1 MSDGGPVS
9 EDRSAAEDRSAN
21 KESEDRRAAEDR
33 SANKQSEDR
42 SASTL
47 YDGVRGQERAVAQ
60 LRAAARAPVHA
71 YLFVGPPGSGKR
83 AAAHAFAASL
93 LCTDGGCN
101 ACRACTLA
109 LAAHHPDLVVVERT
123 GPFISVD
130 QAREI
135 VRQAS
140 LSPVEGGR
148 KVLLLVDFH
157 LVQNAA
163 PMLLKIIEE
172 PPAGTVFVIL
182 TEQVPPELVTIA
194 SRCVR
199 IDFRTL
205 RHDEVV
211 EALLADGVDLHQARE
226 IADAA
231 AGRLDR
237 ARLLASDPEFEAR
250 RRVWRALPGELD
262 GTGATVAR
270 LVDHLGAVLDSAAL
284 APLEARHAAEVADLA
299 ERVER
304 YGERG
309 AGRRQMEERHKRER
323 RRLRTDEL
331 RFGLATLQAGYRDA
345 LAAGQGDMQAWLAAV
360 DRLHAAAE
368 ALVRNP
374 SEALLLQA
382 LLLDLPPLPT
392 EVVPA

>member
-1 MSDGGPVS
+1 MSTS
-9 EDRSAAEDRSAN
+9 EDRSAAEDRSDHE
-21 KESEDRRAAEDR
+21 KSAAH
-33 SANKQSEDR
+33 
-42 SASTL
+42 L

-83 AAAHAFAASL
+83 AAAQAFAASL
-93 LCTDGGCN
+93 LCREDGCGV
-101 ACRACTLA
+101 CRACTLA
-109 LAAHHPDLVVVERT
+109 LAAHHPDLIVVERT

-163 PMLLKIIEE
+163 PILLKIIEE
-172 PPAGTVFVIL
+172 PPAGTVFIIL

-205 RHDEVV
+205 RHEEIV
-211 EALLADGVDLHQARE
+211 EALLAEGIDVGRASE

-231 AGRLDR
+231 TGRLDR
-237 ARLLASDPEFEAR
+237 ARLLAS
-250 RRVWRALPGELD
+250 RALPGELD

-270 LVDHLGAVLDSAAL
+270 LVDELGAMLDSAAV
-284 APLEARHAAEVADLA
+284 APLEARHAAELDELA

-331 RFGLATLQAGYRDA
+331 RFGLTTLQAGYRDA
-345 LAAGQGDMQAWLAAV
+345 LAAGQGDMHAWLAAV

-382 LLLDLPPLPT
+382 LLLDLPPRPT
-392 EVVPA
+392 EVAPA

>member
-1 MSDGGPVS
+1 VS
-9 EDRSAAEDRSAN
+9 GS
-21 KESEDRRAAEDR
+21 
-33 SANKQSEDR
+33 
-42 SASTL
+42 
-47 YDGVRGQERAVAQ
+47 GVYGAVVGQERAVEQ

-83 AAAHAFAASL
+83 AAACAFAAAL
-93 LCTDGGCN
+93 LCPNGGCGS
-101 ACRACTLA
+101 CRACTLA

-123 GPFISVD
+123 GPYITAE

-172 PPAGTVFVIL
+172 PPEDTVFVIL
-182 TEQVPPELVTIA
+182 TEQVPSELVTIA

-199 IDFRTL
+199 IDFRAL
-205 RHDEVV
+205 ARDEVV
-211 EALLADGVDLHQARE
+211 DILVADGVTPERAAE
-226 IADAA
+226 IAAAA

-237 ARLLASDPEFEAR
+237 ARLLASDPDFEVR
-250 RRVWRALPGELD
+250 RRAWGAVPSRLD

-270 LVDHLGAVLDSAAL
+270 LVDEMMAVLGSAAVG
-284 APLEARHAAEVADLA
+284 PLEARHAEEVADLEA
-299 ERVER
+299 RVER

-309 AGRRQMEERHKRER
+309 AGRRQLEERHRRER
-323 RRLRTDEL
+323 RRLRIDEL
-331 RFGLATLQAGYRDA
+331 RFGLITLQARYRDA
-345 LAAGQGDMQAWLAAV
+345 LAAGSADARECLAAV
-360 DRLHAAAE
+360 DRLHRSAE
-368 ALVRNP
+368 ALQHNP
-374 SEALLLQA
+374 SEALLLQS
-382 LLLDLPPLPT
+382 LLLDLPQL
-392 EVVPA
+392 VP

>member
-1 MSDGGPVS
+1 MSRS
-9 EDRSAAEDRSAN
+9 EDRSDQ
-21 KESEDRRAAEDR
+21 
-33 SANKQSEDR
+33 KQSEDR
-42 SASTL
+42 MSAVTL

-83 AAAHAFAASL
+83 AAAQAFAASL
-93 LCTDGGCN
+93 LCGEGGCGV
-101 ACRACTLA
+101 CRACTLA
-109 LAAHHPDLVVVERT
+109 LAAHHPDLIVVERA

-163 PMLLKIIEE
+163 PILLKIIEE

-211 EALLADGVDLHQARE
+211 ETLLADGVDLGRARE

-270 LVDHLGAVLDSAAL
+270 LVDELGAVLDSAAV
-284 APLEARHAAEVADLA
+284 APLEARHAAEVAELE

-309 AGRRQMEERHKRER
+309 AGRRQMEERHKRKR

-331 RFGLATLQAGYRDA
+331 RFGLTTLQAGYRDA
-345 LAAGQGDMQAWLAAV
+345 LAAGQGDIQPWLVAV

-368 ALVRNP
+368 ALARNP

-382 LLLDLPPLPT
+382 LLLDLPSRPA
-392 EVVPA
+392 EVAPA

>member
-1 MSDGGPVS
+1 MSTS
-9 EDRSAAEDRSAN
+9 EDRSAAEDRSDHE
-21 KESEDRRAAEDR
+21 KSAAH
-33 SANKQSEDR
+33 
-42 SASTL
+42 L

-83 AAAHAFAASL
+83 AAAQAFAASL
-93 LCTDGGCN
+93 LCREDGCGV
-101 ACRACTLA
+101 CRACTLA
-109 LAAHHPDLVVVERT
+109 LAAHHPDLIVVERT

-163 PMLLKIIEE
+163 PILLKIIEE
-172 PPAGTVFVIL
+172 PPAGTVFIIL

-205 RHDEVV
+205 RREEIV
-211 EALLADGVDLHQARE
+211 EALLAEGIDVGRASE

-231 AGRLDR
+231 TGRLDR

-250 RRVWRALPGELD
+250 RRAWRALPGELD
-262 GTGATVAR
+262 STGATVAR
-270 LVDHLGAVLDSAAL
+270 VVDELGAMLDSAAV
-284 APLEARHAAEVADLA
+284 APLEARHAAELDELA

-331 RFGLATLQAGYRDA
+331 RFGLTTLQAGYRDA
-345 LAAGQGDMQAWLAAV
+345 LAAGQGDMHAWLAAV

-368 ALVRNP
+368 ALARNP

-382 LLLDLPPLPT
+382 LLLDLPPRPT
-392 EVVPA
+392 AVAPA

>member
-1 MSDGGPVS
+1 VS
-9 EDRSAAEDRSAN
+9 TD
-21 KESEDRRAAEDR
+21 
-33 SANKQSEDR
+33 
-42 SASTL
+42 L
-47 YDGVRGQERAVAQ
+47 YDAIVGQAPAVKQ
-60 LRAAARAPVHA
+60 LRAAARSPVHA

-83 AAAHAFAASL
+83 AAAQAFAASL
-93 LCTDGGCN
+93 LCGQGGCGS
-101 ACRACTLA
+101 CRACALA
-109 LAAHHPDLVVVERT
+109 LAAHHPDLIVVERT

-140 LSPVEGGR
+140 LRPVESSG
-148 KVLLLVDFH
+148 KVLLLLDFH

-163 PMLLKIIEE
+163 PILLKVIEE

-182 TEQVPPELVTIA
+182 TEQVPRELVTIA

-205 RHDEVV
+205 AREEVV
-211 EALLADGVDLHQARE
+211 DALVADGVDVERARE
-226 IADAA
+226 VADAA
-231 AGRLDR
+231 GGRLDR
-237 ARLLASDPEFEAR
+237 ARLLARDPEFESR
-250 RRVWRALPGELD
+250 RRVWRTLPNELD

-270 LVDHLGAVLDSAAL
+270 LVDELTSVLDSAAVG
-284 APLEARHAAEVADLA
+284 PLEARHAAELEELA

-309 AGRRQMEERHKRER
+309 AGRRQLDERHKRER

-331 RFGLATLQAGYRDA
+331 RLGFTTLQAGYRDA
-345 LAAGQGDMQAWLAAV
+345 LAAGHGDMQRWLAAV
-360 DRLHAAAE
+360 ARLHAAAE

-382 LLLDLPPLPT
+382 LLLDLPPMPA
-392 EVVPA
+392 EVRQS

>member
-1 MSDGGPVS
+1 MTDDGGAREPGA
-9 EDRSAAEDRSAN
+9 DRT
-21 KESEDRRAAEDR
+21 
-33 SANKQSEDR
+33 
-42 SASTL
+42 ASSL

-83 AAAHAFAASL
+83 AAAQAFAASL
-93 LCTDGGCN
+93 LCQEGGCGV
-101 ACRACTLA
+101 CRACTLA
-109 LAAHHPDLVVVERT
+109 LAAHHPDLIVVERT
-123 GPFISVD
+123 GAFISVP

-163 PMLLKIIEE
+163 PTLLKVIEE
-172 PPAGTVFVIL
+172 PPEGTVFVIL

-205 RHDEVV
+205 RREEVV
-211 EALLADGVDLHQARE
+211 EALVAEGVEPARAGE

-237 ARLLASDPEFEAR
+237 ARLLASDPDFEAR
-250 RRVWRALPGELD
+250 RRLWRALPGELD

-270 LVDHLGAVLDSAAL
+270 LVDELGAVLDSAAV
-284 APLEARHAAEVADLA
+284 APLEARHA
-299 ERVER
+299 
-304 YGERG
+304 
-309 AGRRQMEERHKRER
+309 
-323 RRLRTDEL
+323 
-331 RFGLATLQAGYRDA
+331 
-345 LAAGQGDMQAWLAAV
+345 
-360 DRLHAAAE
+360 
-368 ALVRNP
+368 P
-374 SEALLLQA
+374 
-382 LLLDLPPLPT
+382 
-392 EVVPA
+392 

>member
-1 MSDGGPVS
+1 
-9 EDRSAAEDRSAN
+9 
-21 KESEDRRAAEDR
+21 
-33 SANKQSEDR
+33 
-42 SASTL
+42 
-47 YDGVRGQERAVAQ
+47 VAQ
-60 LRAAARAPVHA
+60 LRAAARSPVHA

-83 AAAHAFAASL
+83 AAALAFAASL
-93 LCTDGGCN
+93 LCPDGGCGT
-101 ACRACTLA
+101 CRACTLA
-109 LAAHHPDLVVVERT
+109 RVAHHPDLIVVERT
-123 GPFISVD
+123 GPFISVE

-140 LSPVEGGR
+140 LSPMEGGR

-163 PMLLKIIEE
+163 PILLKIIEE
-172 PPAGTVFVIL
+172 PPEGTVFVIL

-205 RHDEVV
+205 RRDEVV
-211 EALLADGVDLHQARE
+211 EALLADGIDLPRANE

-250 RRVWRALPGELD
+250 RRVWRALPGVLD

-270 LVDHLGAVLDSAAL
+270 LVDELGAVLDSAAV
-284 APLEARHAAEVADLA
+284 APLEARHAAEVAELA

-309 AGRRQMEERHKRER
+309 AGRRQMEDRHKRER

-331 RFGLATLQAGYRDA
+331 RFGIATLQAGYRDA
-345 LAAGQGDMQAWLAAV
+345 LAAGHGDMQAWLKAV
-360 DRLHAAAE
+360 DRLHEAAE

-382 LLLDLPPLPT
+382 LLLDLPPQPA
-392 EVVPA
+392 EVAPA

>member
-1 MSDGGPVS
+1 VS
-9 EDRSAAEDRSAN
+9 
-21 KESEDRRAAEDR
+21 
-33 SANKQSEDR
+33 
-42 SASTL
+42 L
-47 YDGVRGQERAVAQ
+47 YGAVVGQERAIAQ
-60 LRAAARAPVHA
+60 LQAAARAPVHA
-71 YLFVGPPGSGKR
+71 YLFVGPPGSAKR
-83 AAAHAFAASL
+83 PAAYAFAASL
-93 LCTDGGCN
+93 LCADGGCG

-123 GPFISVD
+123 GPYITVE

-163 PMLLKIIEE
+163 PILLKIIEE
-172 PPAGTVFVIL
+172 PPRDTVFIVL

-199 IDFRTL
+199 IDFRALL
-205 RHDEVV
+205 RDEVV
-211 EALLADGVDLHQARE
+211 DVLVADGVDPARAAE
-226 IADAA
+226 VADAA
-231 AGRLDR
+231 GGRLDR

-250 RRVWRALPGELD
+250 RRAWRALPREVD

-270 LVDHLGAVLDSAAL
+270 LVDELTAVLDSAAVG
-284 APLEARHAAEVADLA
+284 PLEARHAAELAELA

-331 RFGLATLQAGYRDA
+331 RFGITTLQSGYRDA
-345 LAAGQGDMQAWLAAV
+345 LAEGHGEMREWLAAV

-374 SEALLLQA
+374 SEQLLLQA
-382 LLLDLPPLPT
+382 LLLDLPALPA
-392 EVVPA
+392 EVGPGRADELVP

>member
-1 MSDGGPVS
+1 VSVYGGV
-9 EDRSAAEDRSAN
+9 
-21 KESEDRRAAEDR
+21 
-33 SANKQSEDR
+33 
-42 SASTL
+42 
-47 YDGVRGQERAVAQ
+47 VGQDRAVEQ

-83 AAAHAFAASL
+83 AAAYAFAAAL
-93 LCTDGGCN
+93 LCSDGGCG

-109 LAAHHPDLVVVERT
+109 LAAHHPDLIVVERA
-123 GPFISVD
+123 GPYISVD

-199 IDFRTL
+199 IDFRAL
-205 RHDEVV
+205 AREEVV
-211 EALLADGVDLHQARE
+211 EVLVADGVAPDRAGE
-226 IADAA
+226 VADAA

-250 RRVWRALPGELD
+250 RRAWSALPVELD
-262 GTGATVAR
+262 GTGATAAR
-270 LVDHLGAVLDSAAL
+270 LVDEMIAVLGSAAVG
-284 APLEARHAAEVADLA
+284 PLEARHAAEVAELE

-309 AGRRQMEERHKRER
+309 AGRRQLDERHKRER
-323 RRLRTDEL
+323 RRLRIDEL
-331 RFGLATLQAGYRDA
+331 RFGLTTLQAWYRDA
-345 LAAGQGDMQAWLAAV
+345 LAAGAADAQECLAAV
-360 DRLHAAAE
+360 DRLHRTAE
-368 ALVRNP
+368 ALQHNP
-374 SEALLLQA
+374 SEPLLLQA
-382 LLLDLPPLPT
+382 LLLDLPPLSP